1 MWRAEY
7 KPQCDITN
15 LAGSPMLGQSTYVE
29 DVNLC
34 ITSSLKAD
42 GLLRRPKLL
51 IRAGPIVNP
60 PQLLAT
66 PPVELT
72 MPRRRRVAARSDQES
87 STERKVFITLEPTL
101 DGLPSNDDG
110 APRPMVSTA
119 AQEFLKHPSKA
130 HDVDPRLLYWCS
142 VDPKISIMGS
152 SHASIRV

>member
-1 MWRAEY
+1 
-7 KPQCDITN
+7 
-15 LAGSPMLGQSTYVE
+15 MLGQSTYVE

-66 PPVELT
+66 PAVELT
-72 MPRRRRVAARSDQES
+72 MPCRRRVAAHSDQES

-142 VDPKISIMGS
+142 HTKISIMGS